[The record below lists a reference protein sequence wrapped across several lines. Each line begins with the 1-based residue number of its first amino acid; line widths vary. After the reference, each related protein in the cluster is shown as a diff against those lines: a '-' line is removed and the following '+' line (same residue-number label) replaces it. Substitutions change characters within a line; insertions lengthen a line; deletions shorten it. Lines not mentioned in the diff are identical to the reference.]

1 MSIYRSMPSLKV
13 AEKNSLVKEMD
24 ICEYLDNKGINWFP
38 LNLEI
43 KWNEEKK
50 RHIKTP
56 KYSTIYKAMPKSDD
70 FKKVSE
76 DKIKHRQTFR
86 EFHSH
91 IAIDL
96 AKLKHID
103 IDFTED
109 KINNKEYDEQ
119 TLKFVEMCKQHY
131 PYYKS
136 ATKLHGK
143 HFFIKTDY
151 DFGKDREDNLIY
163 EDIEFLCEGWSW
175 CPQDAKIHNAEK
187 TDLQVKKETIAKIIK
202 QGQKD
207 KKRTIKR
214 KKRKPSNETQT
225 QELPQKPNY
234 ENTELKEIEDIAELI
249 DIEYLDSYSTWTKI
263 IWSLKNYE
271 NYDLIDLAKYIS
283 AKSDKYDE
291 YSFLELWDN
300 AKSGNSIGTL
310 FYYAK
315 LSNEEE
321 YNNIRLRKL
330 KELDTQ
336 FLMCDDT
343 LAELFLKGNEG
354 NFVLMGEKQQLYTF
368 HNKRWFEDF
377 SKGKLGNM
385 ITKDLR
391 KIFNLQLKKLFLD
404 LAEVKRKM
412 AEASEAEQKILE
424 VEEKKVKDEIA
435 LYNKLI
441 SSILS
446 AGKIDNIIKQ
456 VIRQLSVID
465 FSEVE
470 FDKNPYLFCFKNKI
484 YDLKTHN
491 WIEVNREDYVL
502 TYLNYDYEDCNDEDV
517 KEIENIFNM
526 ILPNENIRNNFIHY
540 LATGLYQIYIEKF
553 VLMNGAGRNG
563 KGLIT
568 ELMMSLLVIDKYG
581 YYGSSSTLL
590 APLKTG
596 ANPELAKMHKKRF
609 IVWREPEADKATINI
624 STIKEITGGDRINAR
639 GLYKSDTD
647 TILSGTYIMECND
660 RPLISGKL
668 DDAAAERWVDVLFPA
683 KFSSKKELYEN
694 KELNY
699 VYKANKYYKSREF
712 KEKGRFALFK
722 FLINWIKKYEEE
734 HEKGVCD
741 VFEDC
746 EEVKERT
753 EKYIEL
759 CDEKYE
765 WFITK
770 YQSGTNEDLVQV
782 KEVYEKFKHSEL
794 WENMT
799 KKEKRKNTYKV
810 FCDYLQQSVNFKIF
824 YKDRYKDHRRVL
836 LTFKEKEDKEKKTF
850 LEESEDEIEYEDI

>member
-24 ICEYLDNKGINWFP
+24 ICEYLDNKGIKWFP
-38 LNLEI
+38 LNIEI
-43 KWNEEKK
+43 KWNEEEKK
-50 RHIKTP
+50 YEKNP
-56 KYSTIYKAMPKSDD
+56 KYSSIYKAMPLCSD
-70 FKKVSE
+70 FKNVPLE
-76 DKIKHRQTFR
+76 KIKYRQQFR
-86 EFHSH
+86 DFHSH

-96 AKLKHID
+96 TDFKHID

-109 KINNKEYDEQ
+109 KINNKEYDEK

-136 ATKLHGK
+136 STKLHGK
-143 HFFIKTDY
+143 HFFFETDY
-151 DFGKDREDNLIY
+151 DFGKHREDNLIY

-175 CPQDAKIHNAEK
+175 CPQDAKIHNAKK
-187 TDLQVKKETIAKIIK
+187 TELQVKKETIAKIIK

-207 KKRTIKR
+207 KKKTIKR

-249 DIEYLDSYSTWTKI
+249 DIEYLDSYNTWTKI

-300 AKSGNSIGTL
+300 AKSGNTIGTL

-336 FLMCDDT
+336 FLSCDDT

-368 HNKRWFEDF
+368 YNKRWFEDF

-441 SSILS
+441 SNILTAS
-446 AGKIDNIIKQ
+446 KIDHIIKQ

-465 FSEVE
+465 FSEIE

-491 WIEVNREDYVL
+491 WVEVNREDYVL
-502 TYLNYDYEDCNDEDV
+502 TYLNYDYEDCNDEEL
-517 KEIENIFNM
+517 KQIEYLFKQL
-526 ILPNENIRNNFIHY
+526 LPNENIRNNFIHY
-540 LATGLYQIYIEKF
+540 LATCLYQIYIEKF
-553 VLMNGAGRNG
+553 ILMNGSGRNG
-563 KGLIT
+563 KGVLT
-568 ELMMSLLVIDKYG
+568 ELMMALLGKYG
-581 YYGSSSTLL
+581 YNGASSTLL

-596 ANPELAKMHKKRF
+596 ANPELANMHKKRM
-609 IVWREPEADKATINI
+609 IVYREPEAEKASLNI
-624 STIKEITGGDRINAR
+624 STIKEITGGDKLNAR
-639 GLYKSDTD
+639 GLYKGNTE

-660 RPLISGKL
+660 RPLINGKL
-668 DDAAAERWVDVLFPA
+668 DEAAVERWVDILFPS
-683 KFSSKKELYEN
+683 FFTMKKELYEN
-694 KELNY
+694 KDLNN
-699 VYKANKYYKSREF
+699 VYKANKYYKSQEF
-712 KEKGRFALFK
+712 KDKGRFALFR

-734 HEKGVCD
+734 NEKSVCD
-741 VFEDC
+741 TFADC
-746 EEVKERT
+746 KEVKERVD
-753 EKYIEL
+753 KYIET

-770 YQSGTNEDLVQV
+770 YEKGEDKDFASV
-782 KEVYEKFKHSEL
+782 KEVYERFKVSEI

-810 FCDYLQQSVNFKIF
+810 FCDYLQQSVNFKMF

-836 LTFKEKEDKEKKTF
+836 LTFKEKEDTEKNTF
-850 LEESEDEIEYEDI
+850 LETSEDEIEYEDI